1 MEPYMSDEA
10 DRADY
15 FIESVID
22 DHVKEAMRKAAEIP
36 KGNPGECDGCGEWFG
51 RLVDGYCGRCRD
63 RYNLSEENRNRMV
76 SKIMI
81 NDI

>member
-1 MEPYMSDEA
+1 MADEA

-36 KGNPGECDGCGEWFG
+36 EGSPGDCDGCGEWFG

-63 RYNLSEENRNRMV
+63 TFARFM
-76 SKIMI
+76 
-81 NDI
+81 